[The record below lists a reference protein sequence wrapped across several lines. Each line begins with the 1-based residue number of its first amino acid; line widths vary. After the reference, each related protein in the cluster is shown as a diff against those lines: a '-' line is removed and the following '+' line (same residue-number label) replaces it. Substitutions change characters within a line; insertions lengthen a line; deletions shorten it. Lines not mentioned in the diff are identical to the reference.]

1 MQPPSSQPTSSP
13 RPVLVPLQLEILPQP
28 SASHIA
34 GMHSI
39 ECGRA
44 RILSPV
50 RDGGGEGDPSK
61 PKALRLPAAIA
72 HNLSIDLDLGM
83 HDYPDFR
90 TERFSS
96 WSLCNTRYVPTS
108 LSGRIK
114 MTMPIAALH
123 NHVGVTGDVREGMRE
138 QTANTRTFSERAHP
152 TAMGPCLRFIRMGV
166 LRVIGYRQ
174 NLHALRRAGW

>member
-13 RPVLVPLQLEILPQP
+13 RPVLVTLQLEILPQP

-44 RILSPV
+44 RVLSPV

-83 HDYPDFR
+83 HDYPGF
-90 TERFSS
+90 
-96 WSLCNTRYVPTS
+96 
-108 LSGRIK
+108 
-114 MTMPIAALH
+114 
-123 NHVGVTGDVREGMRE
+123 
-138 QTANTRTFSERAHP
+138 
-152 TAMGPCLRFIRMGV
+152 
-166 LRVIGYRQ
+166 
-174 NLHALRRAGW
+174 